1 MSIFFD
7 IYYYYYLNMRTNNEM
22 QKRKTLEQLCEEL
35 YGEGIANE
43 EKALAAAV
51 PIEPSAVLP
60 PAPGEKL

>member
-1 MSIFFD
+1 
-7 IYYYYYLNMRTNNEM
+7 MRL

-43 EKALAAAV
+43 EKQLAAAV
-51 PIEPSAVLP
+51 PIEPSGVLP